1 MSQVA
6 LSKLL
11 RYVALE
17 LQPLTVVESPGFRQ
31 LVLTPDSRA
40 PIPSRNHLSY
50 NTMIE
55 YYQET
60 KSQVQELLG
69 KKECHAIT
77 TDLFFQWLIQKQFK
91 IVCLQETFCTAE
103 FKNDFNQNWD
113 GTILHS
119 FTDSVHSRGV
129 CIMMCKDL
137 NCEVLDSR
145 SDQEGRILMIK
156 IKLQDDIYNIINI
169 YAPNNIS
176 ERNAFLKQLIVKVE
190 NFTAGSDSLVL
201 MGDFNTAMT
210 KIDRKSGKIDD
221 STKYLSDLH

>member
-1 MSQVA
+1 MSTNSLHTVNIVTLNVLGLRQPKKRKA
-6 LSKLL
+6 L
-11 RYVALE
+11 
-17 LQPLTVVESPGFRQ
+17 
-31 LVLTPDSRA
+31 
-40 PIPSRNHLSY
+40 
-50 NTMIE
+50 
-55 YYQET
+55 
-60 KSQVQELLG
+60 
-69 KKECHAIT
+69 
-77 TDLFFQWLIQKQFK
+77 FQWLIQKQFK

-145 SDQEGRILMIK
+145 SDQDGHILMIK
-156 IKLQDDIYNIINI
+156 IKLQDDIYNIINV

-176 ERNAFLKQLIVKVE
+176 EWNAFLKQFIVKVE
-190 NFTAGSDSLVL
+190 NFTAGSDSLIL

-210 KIDRKSGKIDD
+210 KTDRKSGKIYA
-221 STKYLSDLH
+221 STKYLSDCVKQLCLTDIWKNNIQIL